1 MKRTNKIVSAFLNL
15 LKVASYVSL
24 CACSGNQVKD
34 KCIQT
39 AGDLLPEVKE
49 QENVQNKEVSDKSNE
64 AEKNHDKLTNLL
76 VTYQSVKK
84 GNNKDQDD
92 KETFSSTKHAKSKTN
107 KKAKGSNGNSSPRH
121 KRNKSSISVSSI
133 SDLTTTPILGDL
145 SIDFDVTGKLKI
157 NNCSYRVTTENEFK
171 VCLEYLERAKKEK
184 KSIKGLDSIFPK
196 AEKERKGHKDSVR
209 LWKKDWFWKSINAYW
224 NLFKDLN
231 LQTFSIKSPTD
242 ATNKEK
248 VYIEGLGITDFLFSD
263 IVKNNKQGESL
274 DSKRKKTKTVAEI
287 KDEYNNVFY
296 INADRTPRPQN
307 NNV

>member
-76 VTYQSVKK
+76 VAYQSVKK
-84 GNNKDQDD
+84 ENNKD
-92 KETFSSTKHAKSKTN
+92 KETFSSTKNAQAKTN
-107 KKAKGSNGNSSPRH
+107 KKAKGSNGKSSSRH

-145 SIDFDVTGKLKI
+145 SIDFDAAGKLKI
-157 NNCSYRVTTENEFK
+157 NNCPYRVKNEDEFK
-171 VCLEYLERAKKEK
+171 IFLEYLEKAKNEK
-184 KSIKGLDSIFPK
+184 KSINGLASIFPK
-196 AEKERKGHKDSVR
+196 EEKERKENKDSVR
-209 LWKKDWFWKSINAYW
+209 LWKKDWFWKSINAHW
-224 NLFKDLN
+224 DLFKELN
-231 LQTFSIKSPTD
+231 LQKFSIKPK
-242 ATNKEK
+242 NEEENI
-248 VYIEGLGITDFLFSD
+248 YIEGLGVTDFLFSD
-263 IVKNNKQGESL
+263 IVNKKKVESL
-274 DSKRKKTKTVAEI
+274 DGKKEKTTTKTKTVAEI
-287 KDEYNNVFY
+287 KDEYNKVFQ
-296 INADRTPRPQN
+296 IKADHTPRGK
-307 NNV
+307 